1 MRYKYLLL
9 AVVMAFFTI
18 NDAYAQ
24 KKVNQN
30 KKAKPTA
37 VNTDSIEVRKLIDA
51 AKKGNSEAQNTLGTF
66 YYSGKKVKQNY
77 EVALKWFSMAAKQK
91 HVKAIA
97 NMGLCYQ
104 LGHGIKQDSVMAV
117 KLYKESIK
125 AGNAELVKQ
134 REENVTKNKSAFDI
148 NLLAD
153 IYYNGCGN
161 TVKKNNELA
170 LKYLKMA
177 ADNNSL
183 EATVKVASIYDR
195 AKMYAEALPYYQK
208 AADKGDALSEYKYG
222 DYLCNGK
229 GTKVDKAQ
237 AAAYLD
243 KAAKKNVPNAM
254 MMLGDLLYKCDG
266 IQQDYAKAMG
276 LYKLVAAKS
285 NPLAIWNVGIM
296 YKNGLGVKQNY
307 VIALQWLAEAAAKGM
322 KPNFQKLLNEP
333 NVEIKN
339 GWKNTDFYSFVH
351 AMSFIESTTP
361 DYATAVKKLA
371 LLEKKNIAE
380 ASTLLGLCYADKSW
394 KKANEKKMMA
404 YYEKAAQAGDP
415 YANYLLAKLY
425 FDGSK
430 AVKADKNKVV
440 ECYEKASEGGYAP
453 AKCELGNLYFT
464 GKIVNK
470 NISKAIAYYNDALLN
485 GYLSKEAADN
495 LASCYEQGLGGVKK
509 DAEMAK
515 EIAKRGK
522 VGNAWTALLRG
533 ITFE

>member
-18 NDAYAQ
+18 NDANAQ

-51 AKKGNSEAQNTLGTF
+51 AKKGNSEAQNTLGTY

-222 DYLCNGK
+222 DYLCNG
-229 GTKVDKAQ
+229 
-237 AAAYLD
+237 
-243 KAAKKNVPNAM
+243 
-254 MMLGDLLYKCDG
+254 
-266 IQQDYAKAMG
+266 
-276 LYKLVAAKS
+276 
-285 NPLAIWNVGIM
+285 
-296 YKNGLGVKQNY
+296 
-307 VIALQWLAEAAAKGM
+307 
-322 KPNFQKLLNEP
+322 
-333 NVEIKN
+333 
-339 GWKNTDFYSFVH
+339 
-351 AMSFIESTTP
+351 
-361 DYATAVKKLA
+361 
-371 LLEKKNIAE
+371 
-380 ASTLLGLCYADKSW
+380 
-394 KKANEKKMMA
+394 
-404 YYEKAAQAGDP
+404 
-415 YANYLLAKLY
+415 
-425 FDGSK
+425 
-430 AVKADKNKVV
+430 
-440 ECYEKASEGGYAP
+440 
-453 AKCELGNLYFT
+453 
-464 GKIVNK
+464 
-470 NISKAIAYYNDALLN
+470 
-485 GYLSKEAADN
+485 
-495 LASCYEQGLGGVKK
+495 
-509 DAEMAK
+509 
-515 EIAKRGK
+515 
-522 VGNAWTALLRG
+522 
-533 ITFE
+533 